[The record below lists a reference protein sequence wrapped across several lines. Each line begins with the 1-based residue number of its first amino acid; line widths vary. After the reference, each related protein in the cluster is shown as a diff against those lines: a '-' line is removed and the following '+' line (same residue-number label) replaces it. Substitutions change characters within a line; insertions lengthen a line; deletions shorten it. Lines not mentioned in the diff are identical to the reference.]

1 MILSDEEVQERVQSP
16 LNLLNRL
23 RSVTSQANS
32 PCMPPKASDLIPD
45 LEDKIAIKDVRKQAA
60 AIMSKALTELDS
72 RLPEVHKPEKVAQI
86 AAEMNKILMTRDEKD
101 EKKIAQIIVY
111 APQIVQESTFETIV
125 VNE

>member
-1 MILSDEEVQERVQSP
+1 
-16 LNLLNRL
+16 
-23 RSVTSQANS
+23 
-32 PCMPPKASDLIPD
+32 MPPKASDLIPD